1 MCTCTMTPYRHVFIS
16 SVLTLR
22 DAYLSIF
29 QIKQPN
35 SPTQDIHNTLGSSKR
50 MSQKKKS
57 PLGPLDNKRFHRNV
71 ANGCE
76 GCDGCA
82 TCGTVVNS
90 AHGCGLTMAESWLRV
105 GARRPELLR
114 PSVPLAVQL
123 MVKRVKEHVLVS
135 CRSDLKK

>member
-1 MCTCTMTPYRHVFIS
+1 
-16 SVLTLR
+16 
-22 DAYLSIF
+22 
-29 QIKQPN
+29 
-35 SPTQDIHNTLGSSKR
+35 

-57 PLGPLDNKRFHRNV
+57 PLGPFDNKRFHRNV
-71 ANGCE
+71 ANGCD

-90 AHGCGLTMAESWLRV
+90 MAHGCGLTMAESWLRV